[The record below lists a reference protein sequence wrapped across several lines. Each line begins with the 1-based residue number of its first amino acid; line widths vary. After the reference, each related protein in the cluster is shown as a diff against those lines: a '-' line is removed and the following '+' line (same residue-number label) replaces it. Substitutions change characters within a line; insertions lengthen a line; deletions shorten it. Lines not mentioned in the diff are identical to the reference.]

1 MAEPFLAQIMQ
12 VGFNFAPVN
21 WAIAGGQNLP
31 ISQNS
36 ALFALIGTTFGGNGT
51 TTFQLPNL
59 QSRIAVGVG
68 QSAGLSPYVWGQQG
82 GMEQVTLNV
91 SQMPMHTHVAT
102 LTPPTG
108 ALSALT
114 GVNTGTLLSTPAANS
129 KLSNTFD
136 NEAGQTHP
144 QIYAPANATGTAV
157 NLAGVT
163 LSGGSVTNAMTGGN
177 LPTPVL
183 QPYLALY
190 SIIALYGVFP
200 TRG

>member
-1 MAEPFLAQIMQ
+1 MADPFIAQIMQ

-21 WAIAGGQNLP
+21 WAIAGGQSLS
-31 ISQNS
+31 ISQNA

-59 QSRIAVGVG
+59 QSRVAVGVG
-68 QSAGLSPYVWGQQG
+68 QSPGLSPYVWGQQG
-82 GMEQVTLNV
+82 GVEQVTLNV

-108 ALSALT
+108 TLQAVT
-114 GVNTGTLLSTPAANS
+114 GATAATASPTPTTNAR
-129 KLSNTFD
+129 LCNTFD
-136 NEAGQTHP
+136 NAAGGGAP
-144 QIYAPANATGTAV
+144 QIYLPTGGTPV

-163 LSGGSVTNAMTGGN
+163 LSGGSVTNALTGGN

-183 QPYLALY
+183 QPYLALF
-190 SIIALYGVFP
+190 SIIAMSGIFP